1 MTQLSRRKLL
11 KSAGAASVAGAVV
24 LGSNW
29 KANAQTAQDTA
40 EQLPSTKKVLER
52 HEDYQVF
59 LSSGDVV
66 VGFDKRYGTVSSIT
80 RKSDPYSLNY
90 ISNAKNTPAE
100 KIRARQ
106 DAVQS
111 LRTQNK
117 FIYATQDGKL
127 VKPFYS
133 DYIRRSLNFLLF
145 RKKPRFPNVLRGQH
159 INHHTL
165 AVVCTFVST
174 LFLNAYLSVHELMF
188 LFVS

>member
-100 KIRARQ
+100 
-106 DAVQS
+106 
-111 LRTQNK
+111 
-117 FIYATQDGKL
+117 DGKGGW
-127 VKPFYS
+127 KGAHQ
-133 DYIRRSLNFLLF
+133 RSLAEARMNPAQGSA
-145 RKKPRFPNVLRGQH
+145 RR
-159 INHHTL
+159 
-165 AVVCTFVST
+165 
-174 LFLNAYLSVHELMF
+174 
-188 LFVS
+188 